1 MANKWYVADFE
12 TTSAIYYNKN
22 GFTKVWL
29 YGLCDDECNII
40 KIGTSIDD
48 FMQQAKR
55 LYGKVIYFHN
65 LKFDGTFILDW
76 LLNNGYEYKDDLSK
90 VDKGFNALIGDM
102 GQFYSI
108 TFKFTKNKQVHFY
121 DSLKVL
127 PFKVEK
133 LAKDFNMAIEKE
145 KINYDDY
152 TLNAKSLIYQI
163 HDIKIVATA
172 LKAIKE
178 EGMTKMTTA
187 SCAYT
192 SFRSM
197 YNSECFDTRFPVL
210 PKDFLIEWR
219 QAYRGGRCQVNPI
232 YQGKVLK
239 GVKRFDINSMY
250 PWAMH
255 DMPLPYGMPI
265 ELDKPNQ
272 YPFELYKVEIGFDLK
287 PDCLPSLLKKNT
299 LYQDDTYYIDSDG
312 VIELYISNIDLD
324 LVKRNYNVYYLK
336 YVKMYGFTCTTY
348 SFRAYIDKWYAR
360 KKVDK
365 GAQKL
370 VDKLMLNSL
379 YGKFGSNPEGQ
390 HKIPKL
396 DDDKILSFDNSEV
409 EEMKPYYLPIA
420 IAVTSWAHKKI
431 DDGIHMTGIENF
443 VYVDTDSIHTLGTL
457 PDDEIDQTILGK
469 YKLEGIETISK
480 YVRQKCYVYLQDDK
494 YTITCA
500 GMTQDMKDNV
510 IKQYGK
516 NIFKEFKSGFT
527 CNGKLIPKRVKGGT
541 ILYETTFTIN

>member
-22 GFTKVWL
+22 GYTKVWL

-133 LAKDFNMAIEKE
+133 LAKDFNMSIEKE
-145 KINYDDY
+145 KINYEDY
-152 TLNAKSLIYQI
+152 TLNAKALIYQI

-197 YNSECFDTRFPVL
+197 YNSECFDTRFPTL
-210 PKDFLIEWR
+210 SKDFLIEWR

-239 GVKRFDINSMY
+239 DVKRFDINSMY

-336 YVKMYGFTCTTY
+336 Y
-348 SFRAYIDKWYAR
+348 YI
-360 KKVDK
+360 
-365 GAQKL
+365 
-370 VDKLMLNSL
+370 S
-379 YGKFGSNPEGQ
+379 
-390 HKIPKL
+390 
-396 DDDKILSFDNSEV
+396 
-409 EEMKPYYLPIA
+409 
-420 IAVTSWAHKKI
+420 
-431 DDGIHMTGIENF
+431 
-443 VYVDTDSIHTLGTL
+443 
-457 PDDEIDQTILGK
+457 
-469 YKLEGIETISK
+469 
-480 YVRQKCYVYLQDDK
+480 
-494 YTITCA
+494 
-500 GMTQDMKDNV
+500 
-510 IKQYGK
+510 
-516 NIFKEFKSGFT
+516 
-527 CNGKLIPKRVKGGT
+527 
-541 ILYETTFTIN
+541 